1 MTGPLEP
8 SIDDRQPD
16 PSEHRSPDPSERLRV
31 GGVGSTPVTSVPWPL
46 LFRRRVVDRLEES
59 PRFGWFVLVVALT
72 GMFSVGFT
80 ITILGVAIKD
90 IATDFDSTET
100 TVSWVITGPILAF
113 ALVGPALGR
122 AGDVFGHRRVYL
134 ISLTSSAL
142 FAGLIALSW
151 DAPSLIVFRVLGAAG
166 GAATGPSA
174 MAMINRV
181 FEPGRRVQ
189 AMGYWSMVGAGAP
202 VLGVVAGGPIVDNYS
217 WRWIFV
223 FQVPVTLL
231 AVLLAAIVLPETSR
245 GKDLGFDVKGALL
258 LGASLGGLLF
268 AVNRAAAWGVD
279 SPVVWL
285 GVTLSAFGLWAFV
298 QVERRAAS
306 PLLPPRYLRRRN
318 VAMPMAA
325 QFFLNFAYMGGFIIT
340 PLLLQDELAFGYSAT
355 RAGLFTIARP
365 LTFAIAGPIMGW
377 LAVRIGERVNAT
389 MGAVAVV
396 VSMGMLALG
405 ADQLGASW
413 IVAGLALSGFG
424 LGAAV
429 PSLSAA
435 VANAVDEA
443 DFGIAGAVQQM
454 TAQIGVVLGIQVMQN
469 LQVARIDDG
478 VPRSFAIAYAT
489 GGLIAVVGIFAGAL
503 VRSTPRDQRDLE

>member
-1 MTGPLEP
+1 MSGEP
-8 SIDDRQPD
+8 DRPGAPFD
-16 PSEHRSPDPSERLRV
+16 GSERLRV
-31 GGVGSTPVTSVPWPL
+31 GGVGSTPVVSVPWAL
-46 LFRRRVVDRLEES
+46 VFRRRVAGRLERS
-59 PRFGWFVLVVALT
+59 PRFGWYVLLVALT

-90 IATDFDSTET
+90 IAADFDSTET
-100 TVSWVITGPILAF
+100 TVAWVITGPILAF

-134 ISLTSSAL
+134 ISLTLSAA

-151 DAPSLIVFRVLGAAG
+151 DAPSLITFRVLGAAG

-189 AMGYWSMVGAGAP
+189 AMGYWSMVAAGAP

-223 FQVPVTLL
+223 FQVPVTLV
-231 AVLLAAIVLPETSR
+231 AVVLAALVLPETKRER
-245 GKDLGFDVKGALL
+245 GLEFDIKGAVL

-268 AVNRAAAWGVD
+268 AINRIAEWGLT

-285 GVTLSAFGLWAFV
+285 GLALAIVAGWAFV
-298 QVERRAAS
+298 KVERSVES
-306 PLLPPRYLRRRN
+306 PLVPPQYFRRRN
-318 VAMPMAA
+318 VAMPMTA

-340 PLLLQDELAFGYSAT
+340 PLLLQDDGAFGYSAT

-365 LTFAIAGPIMGW
+365 LTFAISGPIMGW
-377 LAVRIGERVNAT
+377 IALKVGERVNAT
-389 MGAVAVV
+389 LGSVAVV
-396 VSMGMLALG
+396 TSMGLLAYG
-405 ADQLGASW
+405 AVEVTGSW

-454 TAQIGVVLGIQVMQN
+454 AAQIGVVLGIQIMQSV
-469 LQVARIDDG
+469 QVSRLDDG
-478 VPRSFAIAYAT
+478 VPESFAAAYLLGGAVAAVGVIAA
-489 GGLIAVVGIFAGAL
+489 AL
-503 VRSTPRDQRDLE
+503 VLSTPRDERG